1 MGISLKDFA
10 SFAEG
15 AIERDRE
22 LTKEDF
28 EIRNANL
35 AANRDMLI
43 KQKEKKYEK
52 ELEAYDLEKKKFDA
66 LSSAAADFKDKKIND
81 RTYAAIYLNNTM
93 SDFKNFTADV
103 QEDLIDNFKGKTVDF
118 TW

>member
-35 AANRDMLI
+35 AANREMLI
-43 KQKEKKYEK
+43 KQKEAKQHLYNYTQENC
-52 ELEAYDLEKKKFDA
+52 A
-66 LSSAAADFKDKKIND
+66 ND
-81 RTYAAIYLNNTM
+81 
-93 SDFKNFTADV
+93 
-103 QEDLIDNFKGKTVDF
+103 
-118 TW
+118 

>member
-52 ELEAYDLEKKKFDA
+52 ELDNYYAEKEKFDTSPK
-66 LSSAAADFKDKKIND
+66 LPTFVP
-81 RTYAAIYLNNTM
+81 L
-93 SDFKNFTADV
+93 
-103 QEDLIDNFKGKTVDF
+103 
-118 TW
+118 

>member
-1 MGISLKDFA
+1 MGINLRDIA

-35 AANRDMLI
+35 AANSCLLYTSD
-43 KQKEKKYEK
+43 
-52 ELEAYDLEKKKFDA
+52 
-66 LSSAAADFKDKKIND
+66 AAD
-81 RTYAAIYLNNTM
+81 
-93 SDFKNFTADV
+93 
-103 QEDLIDNFKGKTVDF
+103 E
-118 TW
+118 

>member
-52 ELEAYDLEKKKFDA
+52 ELDNYYEEKKKFDEIEKMNTAYKNEEIDKGTYAAFA
-66 LSSAAADFKDKKIND
+66 LSSTIPNFNLLPKDKQ
-81 RTYAAIYLNNTM
+81 T
-93 SDFKNFTADV
+93 
-103 QEDLIDNFKGKTVDF
+103 ELIDSLQKP
-118 TW
+118 

>member
-43 KQKEKKYEK
+43 KQKNAKYEK
-52 ELEAYDLEKKKFDA
+52 ELERNSK
-66 LSSAAADFKDKKIND
+66 SNSKIWVSIIPLVVVIWFVIWMFL
-81 RTYAAIYLNNTM
+81 Y
-93 SDFKNFTADV
+93 
-103 QEDLIDNFKGKTVDF
+103 
-118 TW
+118 

>member
-35 AANRDMLI
+35 AANREMLI
-43 KQKEKKYEK
+43 KQKMLSMKK
-52 ELEAYDLEKKKFDA
+52 
-66 LSSAAADFKDKKIND
+66 N
-81 RTYAAIYLNNTM
+81 
-93 SDFKNFTADV
+93 
-103 QEDLIDNFKGKTVDF
+103 
-118 TW
+118 

>member
-52 ELEAYDLEKKKFDA
+52 ELENMMKKRKN
-66 LSSAAADFKDKKIND
+66 LILLNSANANFKDGQIDD
-81 RTYAAIYLNNTM
+81 RTYAAKYLINY
-93 SDFKNFTADV
+93 AW
-103 QEDLIDNFKGKTVDF
+103 I
-118 TW
+118 